1 MMISLTM
8 TVILLTAAFV
18 LLCAIGAYSLWLHSR
33 LLNRL
38 KSAHNLL
45 WIDLGAPRL
54 PKILFQWSY
63 QNNLRITG
71 QRIMYVGWL
80 RDKYYEQL
88 QDPEVTLLAL
98 RLGWMFWIFIA
109 SALALIGA
117 GMLWAQ
123 HMQAR

>member
-1 MMISLTM
+1 
-8 TVILLTAAFV
+8 
-18 LLCAIGAYSLWLHSR
+18 
-33 LLNRL
+33 
-38 KSAHNLL
+38 
-45 WIDLGAPRL
+45 
-54 PKILFQWSY
+54 
-63 QNNLRITG
+63 
-71 QRIMYVGWL
+71 MYVGWL